1 MADYAAAPG
10 ARGRVGGPGRAGGAA
25 DAGARD
31 GPIAVRAS
39 GGTWGGPSPDEDVL
53 KPTLWSATAVLI
65 CAVAPLL
72 IASFGAVLLLAYAVA
87 TLG

>member
-1 MADYAAAPG
+1 M
-10 ARGRVGGPGRAGGAA
+10 
-25 DAGARD
+25 
-31 GPIAVRAS
+31 
-39 GGTWGGPSPDEDVL
+39 L

-72 IASFGAVLLLAYAVA
+72 IASVGAVLLLAYAVA

>member
-1 MADYAAAPG
+1 MCRACRASD
-10 ARGRVGGPGRAGGAA
+10 GGPGRAGGAA
-25 DAGARD
+25 DAGVRG